1 MQPRTLKSKVALSLS
16 AALSLA
22 LVYHEIIDR
31 LSDHV
36 AQVSEIISSSTR
48 HVMLQNEPGYID
60 RA

>member
-22 LVYHEIIDR
+22 LLVFTGLVFWVVYHEIIDR

-36 AQVSEIISSSTR
+36 SQVS
-48 HVMLQNEPGYID
+48 
-60 RA
+60 